1 MQWVLAATRPLVLTM
16 VFCGSMMML
25 TACTDAAGI
34 VDNPVNPE
42 PPYDP
47 AGELAKE
54 TFNND
59 KDMDRT
65 VKPGDSFWDYS
76 IGGWLKTRDAKD
88 FGTIS
93 HLSKTIYDMMLQNVD
108 DYDSPV
114 AGKLFKQLTQ
124 AAPEKSEEL
133 KVINDFLAT
142 LKLEGN
148 VSKADLI
155 RNFGKLYDIGC
166 PALVLNVV
174 GPLAGQMKCM
184 LIGGIPFNLN
194 YLGATL
200 SFPSEQD
207 NTSGEEA
214 KGPIE
219 FVLSDLMGL
228 DYSSPDVKAKA
239 DDFNKLESKLN
250 ALFFGNTEKD
260 KESGQFR
267 LKRIQPATLQSLK
280 ASQTRGDEGED
291 LKAVF
296 NEAFHIGEATYVDG
310 SVDEVLAMLDEYDT
324 DTWLLYQQYYVY
336 ARFSTML
343 RFTDYYQNTY
353 NTIQRVKTL
362 APSATIDYEIAV
374 LLKDCDIEGCRDILE
389 NMRRRMSQ
397 RIDEL
402 DWLSSA
408 TKAKAQEKLQAMV
421 FSVGK
426 PDLLFNADFEL
437 TGSTAIETA
446 MQYMRQFTEYQR
458 SIDGKP
464 AYGNGWDYLN
474 GNAISTM
481 GLSSINAFYAPQFN
495 QLFII
500 PAFLM
505 PEVFPADK
513 NNAQRYALA
522 MVFGHELT
530 HGFDPQGAKYDAKG
544 FENNWWTD
552 EDMAQFQQL
561 QQKMIERYN
570 ELEQIPGVQ
579 ADGEKT
585 LNENI
590 ADLGGVS
597 LAYDLW
603 NEKLQSDGLTGE
615 PLRHQQR
622 QFFISFADVW
632 KSYTTD
638 EELEKLKKTD
648 AHSAAHN
655 RVNGIV
661 RLFDDWYTLFGVA
674 SGDKLYVK
682 PEDRV
687 KIW

>member
-1 MQWVLAATRPLVLTM
+1 MRTRVFQWVLAATL
-16 VFCGSMMML
+16 FCGSMMMM
-25 TACTDAAGI
+25 TACTDAV
-34 VDNPVNPE
+34 VDNPVNPD

-59 KDMDRT
+59 KDMDRS
-65 VKPGDSFWDYS
+65 VKPGDSFWNYS
-76 IGGWLKTRDAKD
+76 IGGWLKTRDADD
-88 FGTIS
+88 FGTMS
-93 HLSKTIYDMMLQNVD
+93 HLAKTVNDMIIGNIN

-133 KVINDFLAT
+133 KVINDFLST
-142 LKLEGN
+142 LKLEGD

-166 PALVLNVV
+166 PALVLNVI
-174 GPLAGQMKCM
+174 GPMEGQMKCM
-184 LIGGIPFNLN
+184 LIGGIPFPIN

-200 SFPSEQD
+200 SALSEQS
-207 NTSGEEA
+207 NTADGEV
-214 KGPIE
+214 KGAPE

-228 DYSSPDVKAKA
+228 DFNSPDIKAKA
-239 DDFNKLESKLN
+239 DDFNTIENKLS

-260 KESGQFR
+260 KETGQFQ
-267 LKRIQPATLQSLK
+267 LKRIEPATLQSLK

-296 NEAFHIGEATYVDG
+296 REAFHVGEATYVDA
-310 SVDEVLAMLDEYDT
+310 SVDVVLAMLDDYDT

-336 ARFSTML
+336 GRFSTML
-343 RFTDYYQNTY
+343 RYTDYYQNTY
-353 NTIQRVKTL
+353 NIIQRVKCL
-362 APSATIDYEIAV
+362 VPSATIDYEMAM
-374 LLKDCDIEGCRDILE
+374 LMKDCDTEGCREILE

-397 RIDEL
+397 RIDQL

-426 PDLLFNADFEL
+426 PDILFNADFEL
-437 TGSTAIETA
+437 TGSTAIESA

-458 SIDGKP
+458 SVDGKP

-474 GNAISTM
+474 GNVISTM
-481 GLSSINAFYAPQFN
+481 SLSSVNAFYAPQFN

-505 PEVFPADK
+505 PEIFPTDK
-513 NNAQRYALA
+513 NNAQRYALS

-530 HGFDPQGAKYDAKG
+530 HGFDPHGAKYDAKG
-544 FENNWWTD
+544 FENNWWSE
-552 EDMAQFQQL
+552 EDMTQFQQL
-561 QQKMIERYN
+561 QQAMIDRYN

-632 KSYTTD
+632 KSYNTN

-661 RLFDDWYTLFGVA
+661 RLFDDWYTLFGVE
-674 SGDKLYVK
+674 SGDKLFVK